1 MKNIINR
8 IPNKNPYHKSDD
20 RRFPP
25 KEKQYRGYSVEV
37 PPGGDAI
44 RAYRKIKKMMKE
56 DKFFEEMRERE
67 TFTPRSQKRRLARKE
82 ELMIKRRANKKRQEE
97 INPWLNKR
105 KK

>member
-1 MKNIINR
+1 MKNIINK
-8 IPNKNPYHKSDD
+8 IPNKNPYNRSDD

-25 KEKQYRGYSVEV
+25 KEKQYRGYSVDV

-44 RAYRKIKKMMKE
+44 RAYRKIKKMMKD

-82 ELMIKRRANKKRQEE
+82 ALLIQRRATKKRIEE
-97 INPWLNKR
+97 TNPWLNKR

>member
-1 MKNIINR
+1 MKNISNR
-8 IPNKNPYHKSDD
+8 IPSSSYNQRTDE

-25 KEKQYRGYSVEV
+25 KEKQYRGYSVDV

-67 TFTPRSQKRRLARKE
+67 TFTPRRQKRRLARKE
-82 ELMIKRRANKKRQEE
+82 ALMIKRRAKKKRQEE

-105 KK
+105 MK

>member
-1 MKNIINR
+1 MKNIINK
-8 IPNKNPYHKSDD
+8 IPNKNPYTRSDD

-82 ELMIKRRANKKRQEE
+82 ALMIKRRANKKRQEE
-97 INPWLNKR
+97 INPWLHKR

>member
-1 MKNIINR
+1 MKNIINK
-8 IPNKNPYHKSDD
+8 IPNKNPYNRSDD

-44 RAYRKIKKMMKE
+44 RAYRKIKKMMKD

-82 ELMIKRRANKKRQEE
+82 ALLIKRRANKKRMDE

>member
-1 MKNIINR
+1 MKNIINK
-8 IPNKNPYHKSDD
+8 IPNKNPYNRSDD

-82 ELMIKRRANKKRQEE
+82 ALMIKRRANKKRMED

>member
-8 IPNKNPYHKSDD
+8 IPNKTPYHKSDD
-20 RRFPP
+20 RRVPP

-82 ELMIKRRANKKRQEE
+82 ALMIKRRANKKRMDE
-97 INPWLNKR
+97 INPWLKTR

>member
-1 MKNIINR
+1 MKNIANK
-8 IPNKNPYHKSDD
+8 IPNSRYGQRTDE

-37 PPGGDAI
+37 PAGGDAI
-44 RAYRKIKKMMKE
+44 RAYRKIKKMMKD

-82 ELMIKRRANKKRQEE
+82 ALLIKRRATKKRIEE
-97 INPWLNKR
+97 TNPWLSKR

>member
-1 MKNIINR
+1 MKNIANK
-8 IPNKNPYHKSDD
+8 IPSSRYGQRTDE

-44 RAYRKIKKMMKE
+44 RAYRKIKKMMKD

-82 ELMIKRRANKKRQEE
+82 ALMIKRRANKKRQDE
-97 INPWLNKR
+97 INPWLKTR

>member
-1 MKNIINR
+1 MKNIINK
-8 IPNKNPYHKSDD
+8 IPNKNPYNRSDD
-20 RRFPP
+20 RRSPP

-82 ELMIKRRANKKRQEE
+82 ALLIKRRANKKRMDE

>member
-1 MKNIINR
+1 MKNIANK
-8 IPNKNPYHKSDD
+8 IPNSRYGQRTDE

-37 PPGGDAI
+37 PAGGDAI
-44 RAYRKIKKMMKE
+44 RAYRKIKKMMKD

-82 ELMIKRRANKKRQEE
+82 ALLIQRRATKKRIEE
-97 INPWLNKR
+97 TNPWLNKR

>member
-1 MKNIINR
+1 M
-8 IPNKNPYHKSDD
+8 
-20 RRFPP
+20 
-25 KEKQYRGYSVEV
+25 EV

-82 ELMIKRRANKKRQEE
+82 ALLIKRRATKKRIEE
-97 INPWLNKR
+97 TNPWLSKR

>member
-1 MKNIINR
+1 MKNIINK
-8 IPNKNPYHKSDD
+8 IPNKNPYNRSDD

-82 ELMIKRRANKKRQEE
+82 ALMIKRRANKKRMDE
-97 INPWLNKR
+97 INPWLKTR

>member
-1 MKNIINR
+1 MKNIINK
-8 IPNKNPYHKSDD
+8 IPNKNPYNRSDD

-82 ELMIKRRANKKRQEE
+82 ALMIKRRANKKRMDE

>member
-1 MKNIINR
+1 MKNIINK
-8 IPNKNPYHKSDD
+8 IPNKNPYNRSDD

-82 ELMIKRRANKKRQEE
+82 ALMIKRRANKKRQDD

>member
-1 MKNIINR
+1 MKNIANK
-8 IPNKNPYHKSDD
+8 IPSSRYGQRTDE

-44 RAYRKIKKMMKE
+44 RAYRKIKKMMKD

-82 ELMIKRRANKKRQEE
+82 ALLIQRRATKKRIEE
-97 INPWLNKR
+97 TNPWLNKR

>member
-8 IPNKNPYHKSDD
+8 IPNKNPYNRSDD

-44 RAYRKIKKMMKE
+44 RAYRKLKKMLKE

-82 ELMIKRRANKKRQEE
+82 ALLIKRRANKKRMDE
-97 INPWLNKR
+97 INPWLKTR

>member
-1 MKNIINR
+1 MKNIANK
-8 IPNKNPYHKSDD
+8 IPNSRYGQRTDE

-82 ELMIKRRANKKRQEE
+82 ALMIKRRANKKRMED

>member
-1 MKNIINR
+1 MKNIINK
-8 IPNKNPYHKSDD
+8 IPNNNPNYRGNE

-44 RAYRKIKKMMKE
+44 RAYRKLKKMMKE

-82 ELMIKRRANKKRQEE
+82 ALMIKRRANKKRQDEV
-97 INPWLNKR
+97 NPWLYKR
-105 KK
+105 KN

>member
-1 MKNIINR
+1 MKNIINK
-8 IPNKNPYHKSDD
+8 IPNKNPYNRSDD

-25 KEKQYRGYSVEV
+25 QEKQYRGYSVEV

-82 ELMIKRRANKKRQEE
+82 ALLIKRRANKKRMDE

>member
-1 MKNIINR
+1 MKNILNK
-8 IPNKNPYHKSDD
+8 IPNKNSYQKSDD
-20 RRFPP
+20 RRFAPR
-25 KEKQYRGYSVEV
+25 EKQYRGYSVEV

-82 ELMIKRRANKKRQEE
+82 ALMIKRRANKKRQEE
-97 INPWLNKR
+97 INPWLNRR

>member
-1 MKNIINR
+1 V
-8 IPNKNPYHKSDD
+8 D
-20 RRFPP
+20 
-25 KEKQYRGYSVEV
+25 V

-82 ELMIKRRANKKRQEE
+82 ALMIKRRANKKRQEE

>member
-1 MKNIINR
+1 M
-8 IPNKNPYHKSDD
+8 
-20 RRFPP
+20 
-25 KEKQYRGYSVEV
+25 EV

-44 RAYRKIKKMMKE
+44 RAYRKIKKMMKD

-82 ELMIKRRANKKRQEE
+82 ALLIKRRATKKRIEE
-97 INPWLNKR
+97 TNPWLNKR

>member
-1 MKNIINR
+1 MKNIINK
-8 IPNKNPYHKSDD
+8 IPNKNPYNRSDD

-25 KEKQYRGYSVEV
+25 KEKQYRGYSVDV

-82 ELMIKRRANKKRQEE
+82 ALMIKRRANKQRQDE
-97 INPWLNKR
+97 INPWLKTR

>member
-1 MKNIINR
+1 MKNISNR
-8 IPNKNPYHKSDD
+8 IPSSSYNQRTDE

-25 KEKQYRGYSVEV
+25 KEKQYRGYSVDV

-82 ELMIKRRANKKRQEE
+82 ALMIKRRANKKRQEE